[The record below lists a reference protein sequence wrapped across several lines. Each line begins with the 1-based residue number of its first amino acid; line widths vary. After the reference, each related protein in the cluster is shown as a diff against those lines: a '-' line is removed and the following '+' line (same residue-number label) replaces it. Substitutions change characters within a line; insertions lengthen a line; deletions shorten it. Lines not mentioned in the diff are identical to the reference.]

1 MSPEGLLP
9 GKPWLLGEGM
19 GPSEETVRWNPSAL
33 GRPSHLDSDPQ
44 CSSHLGLPE
53 GYSQVPTTHFANPWR
68 QAALLYRLEIKR
80 SRLKVG

>member
-1 MSPEGLLP
+1 MP

-44 CSSHLGLPE
+44 CSCHLGLPE
-53 GYSQVPTTHFANPWR
+53 GYSQVPTTHFANPRR
-68 QAALLYRLEIKR
+68 QASVALLYRLEIKR
-80 SRLKVG
+80 SRLKMG